1 MSNGIHLVC
10 HETKQAVHVA
20 EVSSSWYR
28 GPDYA
33 AIVGAFCH
41 AHAGRSLVTTL
52 GFGDDAEFSEYEKWT
67 PENVEE
73 NFKAMM
79 TDSALHLPHI
89 LARVKTG
96 WR

>member
-1 MSNGIHLVC
+1 MSHGIHLVC

-28 GPDYA
+28 GADYS

-41 AHAGRSLVTTL
+41 AHTGGDLVSTL
-52 GFGDDAEFSEYEKWT
+52 SFGDSGDFSDYQLWT

-73 NFKAMM
+73 QLNFIAS
-79 TDSALHLPHI
+79 DRASHLSHI
-89 LARVKTG
+89 LACADTD